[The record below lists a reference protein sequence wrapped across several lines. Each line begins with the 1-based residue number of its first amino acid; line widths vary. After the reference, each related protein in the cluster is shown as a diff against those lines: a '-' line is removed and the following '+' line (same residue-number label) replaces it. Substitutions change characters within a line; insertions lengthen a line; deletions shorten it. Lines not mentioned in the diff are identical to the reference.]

1 MAQMIS
7 QVVFKPNPG
16 ADMTKLMG
24 LVAESAAIWRKHGAE
39 VNVWTVSA
47 GEIGN
52 MVFICLQLILLILI
66 LTYLI
71 QGLAKISKTTS
82 LIISLCVIMGS
93 LLLSQIIV

>member
-16 ADMTKLMG
+16 ADMAKLMG

-52 MVFICLQLILLILI
+52 MVFSTRYDSFEGGGLFR
-66 LTYLI
+66 LT
-71 QGLAKISKTTS
+71 
-82 LIISLCVIMGS
+82 
-93 LLLSQIIV
+93 